1 MSFWPRGF
9 SRNPRMPKLR
19 CKSAL
24 ITAVPLQS
32 NPELTLPTCM
42 KPYLSALIGPC
53 KVRAKLSMESCTSS
67 ARPLPSRCMRTAFH
81 LFDFQEGFIAIL
93 LALKAMPAWISG
105 SPAPLVFTAKH
116 KNTSKDP
123 WPYVCEVDKHR
134 PICSP
139 HWQHRL
145 GKQRFRTI
153 RTSLYVKKTLMNIC
167 ECLCTRAP
175 IYKKKRFSK
184 CEPRQSNVPFVQSR

>member
-42 KPYLSALIGPC
+42 KPYLSAPIGPC
-53 KVRAKLSMESCTSS
+53 KVWAKWSMKSRTSS
-67 ARPLPSRCMRTAFH
+67 ARPLPSRCMRTAYH
-81 LFDFQEGFIAIL
+81 LSDCQEGCIAKL

-123 WPYVCEVDKHR
+123 GR
-134 PICSP
+134 MS
-139 HWQHRL
+139 
-145 GKQRFRTI
+145 
-153 RTSLYVKKTLMNIC
+153 VKSTNTVPSVALTGSTGLESRC
-167 ECLCTRAP
+167 FEQYEHLCM
-175 IYKKKRFSK
+175 
-184 CEPRQSNVPFVQSR
+184 